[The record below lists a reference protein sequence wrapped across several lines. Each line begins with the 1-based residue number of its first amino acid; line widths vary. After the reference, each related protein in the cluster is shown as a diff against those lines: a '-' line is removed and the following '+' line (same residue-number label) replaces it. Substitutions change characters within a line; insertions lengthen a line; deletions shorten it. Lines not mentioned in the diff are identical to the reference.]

1 MTNSVGQCL
10 TFQIR
15 GQVFGIDILHVKE
28 IIEYGGV
35 TKVPLVPTFIHG
47 ILNLRGSV
55 VPIVDVGGRFG
66 WDIITPSRLTCI
78 VVTEVEHEGARLHIG
93 LLVDAVN
100 EVVSLTAENL
110 ESAPQFGANVRA
122 DFIKNIGKIGSKFVL
137 LLDIAKLLD
146 IEAVA
151 RSSSGGY
158 TRMAKKIL
166 TVDDS
171 ITMRRMIKMTL
182 EKSGYKVHEAGDG
195 LEGLSAVLKV
205 APDLIISDV
214 NMPNMKGIEF
224 VKTLREDAAYVAH
237 KFVPVLML
245 TTENSDAMRAA
256 GASAGAQ
263 SWMQKPFTPDKLT
276 MAVEKLIGEA

>member
-146 IEAVA
+146 IEEIKQLRDQAQEDIHEWQ
-151 RSSSGGY
+151 
-158 TRMAKKIL
+158 KK
-166 TVDDS
+166 
-171 ITMRRMIKMTL
+171 
-182 EKSGYKVHEAGDG
+182 
-195 LEGLSAVLKV
+195 
-205 APDLIISDV
+205 
-214 NMPNMKGIEF
+214 F
-224 VKTLREDAAYVAH
+224 
-237 KFVPVLML
+237 
-245 TTENSDAMRAA
+245 
-256 GASAGAQ
+256 
-263 SWMQKPFTPDKLT
+263 
-276 MAVEKLIGEA
+276 